1 MTRTWKTLGTLAAV
15 VLLTSG
21 SAYAQG
27 QSDRDPSRDQ
37 RNSAAASNSS
47 GDQKGFIKKML
58 LANMAEIQLG
68 QLALSQATN
77 SEVKSFAQMMVT
89 DHTQANQQLL
99 ALAQQLG
106 VQQPTELDGKHKAL
120 SAKLSRMQGQEF

>member
-1 MTRTWKTLGTLAAV
+1 MTRTWKTVGALTAVALLA
-15 VLLTSG
+15 SG

-27 QSDRDPSRDQ
+27 QADTDPARNQ

-47 GDQKGFIKKML
+47 GDQKGSVKKML

-68 QLALSQATN
+68 QLASSQASS

-106 VQQPTELDGKHKAL
+106 GQQ
-120 SAKLSRMQGQEF
+120 